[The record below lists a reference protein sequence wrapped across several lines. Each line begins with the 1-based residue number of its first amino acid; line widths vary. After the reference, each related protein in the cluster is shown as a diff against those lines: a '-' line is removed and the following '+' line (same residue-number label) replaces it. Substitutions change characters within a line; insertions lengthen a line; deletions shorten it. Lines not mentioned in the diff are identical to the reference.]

1 MSRKILGI
9 NWKKENSLK
18 SNPSHS
24 IGMKKA
30 FDIMEIQVEVL
41 KKVRRRINIKI
52 NKAPKEDSSYVIG
65 LETAVQI
72 VNEEIY
78 NRNSY

>member
-1 MSRKILGI
+1 
-9 NWKKENSLK
+9 
-18 SNPSHS
+18 
-24 IGMKKA
+24 MKKA

-65 LETAVQI
+65 LKTAVQI

>member
-1 MSRKILGI
+1 
-9 NWKKENSLK
+9 
-18 SNPSHS
+18 
-24 IGMKKA
+24 MKKA

-52 NKAPKEDSSYVIG
+52 NKAAKEDSSYVIG

>member
-1 MSRKILGI
+1 
-9 NWKKENSLK
+9 
-18 SNPSHS
+18 
-24 IGMKKA
+24 MKKA
-30 FDIMEIQVEVL
+30 LDIMEIQVEVL